1 MNSTTKPNRDRALS
15 AINIVVWGFMVAAA
29 ALSSTHIVET
39 GQHLGLDW
47 ESWTLPLFV
56 DGIAVVGKVS
66 MLPRFSPAFRKS
78 GFRLLMLGGSLSLAA
93 NVYAGHTLGQRL
105 FGVLVVA
112 GFMAL
117 EAHATK
123 GSRSVAIAA
132 PTEPEVDEEL
142 KAKRSAS
149 AKKAAATRK
158 RNAATKDKA
167 ARVRAP
173 KAAKRTLDQELEDI
187 ESLDDVAPKSPLVG
201 V

>member
-1 MNSTTKPNRDRALS
+1 MSSKPTRDRALS
-15 AINIVVWGFMVAAA
+15 TINVVVWGFMVAAA
-29 ALSSTHIVET
+29 ALSSTHIVES

-47 ESWTLPLFV
+47 ESWTLPMFV

-93 NVYAGHTLGQRL
+93 NVYAGHNLGQRL

-117 EAHATK
+117 ESHATK
-123 GSRSVAIAA
+123 ASRSVAIAA
-132 PTEPEVDEEL
+132 PDEPEVNDEL

-158 RNAATKDKA
+158 RNALAQAKA
-167 ARVRAP
+167 SRVRAP
-173 KAAKRTLDQELEDI
+173 KKAKTLDEELEDI
-187 ESLDDVAPKSPLVG
+187 ESMEDVAPKSPLVSA
-201 V
+201 